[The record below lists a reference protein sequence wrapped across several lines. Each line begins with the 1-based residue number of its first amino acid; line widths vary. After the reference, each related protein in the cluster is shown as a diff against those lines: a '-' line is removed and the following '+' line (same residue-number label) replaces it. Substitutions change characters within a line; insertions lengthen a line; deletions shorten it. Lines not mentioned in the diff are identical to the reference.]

1 MIIKNVFFYP
11 NNIFV
16 KFVTKTKM
24 KRVRLPW
31 VMPHPLQKT
40 LFRNIR
46 ATFLPPQQ
54 SGCTLVAQGYNK

>member
-1 MIIKNVFFYP
+1 MCFFYP

-40 LFRNIR
+40 LFRNIH
-46 ATFLPPQQ
+46 ATFL
-54 SGCTLVAQGYNK
+54 N